1 MESNATDKPVPR
13 EITALLSD
21 ERLILRE
28 TQRAVTP
35 FGGVAVFISFLG
47 KIGLVKAV
55 REHMPIRWRSPN
67 HIDPTSTFTAFLLS
81 VLVGAR
87 RFAHAS
93 LLRGDRALHAL
104 MGLERFP
111 TDDTIRNLF
120 RAFGMGQVQ
129 RLYEPLAEWQMQ
141 RLPQRE
147 EGYTLDLDA
156 TVFERYGQQEG
167 SLKGHNPRQH
177 GRPSHHPLL
186 AVLNEAHFLLHGWL
200 RSGNCG
206 TSRGVEEFL
215 KEALALWGQREKIR
229 LLRAD
234 SGFFDDKLLSF
245 LEQRLLPYIVVA
257 RLTPWVKRAAQRVE
271 PWTMLDDDYAV
282 GEFRIQLHGW
292 SAERRLVA
300 IREQVREG
308 RDSVG
313 RKLIDVPGY
322 TLPRLRHPLRRPSA
336 GDLAGLQS
344 ARRHGKPHRRVAA
357 RPGRRWLL
365 PETVFRHRGRLSRR
379 VTTVQLTGRV
389 PARGWFADLSRARYH
404 PDSGPHL
411 RGNSWADRPPTG
423 DSSVGKLGRTE
434 DENSLAG
441 QHLELANPNFAE
453 VGSGAHNLIPNRSPN
468 HFPNP
473 RTGRSINVQLR
484 NSG

>member
-1 MESNATDKPVPR
+1 MEVNTPDKLVPQ
-13 EITALLSD
+13 EITALLSG
-21 ERLILRE
+21 ERVILRE

-35 FGGVAVFISFLG
+35 FGGVAVFITYLQ
-47 KIGLVKAV
+47 KIGLVEQV
-55 REHMPIRWRSPN
+55 RRHMPVRWSSPN
-67 HIDPTSTFTAFLLS
+67 HIEPTATWMAFLMT
-81 VLVGAR
+81 VLVGAK
-87 RFAHAS
+87 RFAHAG
-93 LLRGDRALHAL
+93 LLRGDQALHEL
-104 MGLERFP
+104 LGMKRFP
-111 TDDTIRNLF
+111 TDDTICNLF
-120 RAFGMGQVQ
+120 RKFGMGEIQ
-129 RLYEPLAEWQMQ
+129 RFYEPLAEWQMQ
-141 RLPQRE
+141 RLPRRE
-147 EGYTLDLDA
+147 EGYSLDLDS

-167 SLKGHNPRQH
+167 SLKGHNPRKH

-271 PWTMLDDDYAV
+271 QWTMLDDDYAV

-292 SAERRLVA
+292 SAERRFVV

-322 TLPRLRHPLRRPSA
+322 NFRIFVTSCADLPQEIWRGYNRRA
-336 GDLAGLQS
+336 DMENRIAELKHDLGADGFCLKQFFATEAAFRAVLLLFNLLAEFQRAAGLPLYREPATLRTQVLTCG
-344 ARRHGKPHRRVAA
+344 AILGRAGRRLVIHLSESWGGLKTRIPLLDSILNWQIPTSPKLVAA
-357 RPGRRWLL
+357 L
-365 PETVFRHRGRLSRR
+365 
-379 VTTVQLTGRV
+379 
-389 PARGWFADLSRARYH
+389 
-404 PDSGPHL
+404 
-411 RGNSWADRPPTG
+411 
-423 DSSVGKLGRTE
+423 
-434 DENSLAG
+434 
-441 QHLELANPNFAE
+441 
-453 VGSGAHNLIPNRSPN
+453 
-468 HFPNP
+468 
-473 RTGRSINVQLR
+473 
-484 NSG
+484 

>member
-1 MESNATDKPVPR
+1 MESDATDKPVPR
-13 EITALLSD
+13 EIAALLSD

-28 TQRAVTP
+28 TRRAVTP
-35 FGGVAVFISFLG
+35 FGGIAVFLSFLD
-47 KIGLVKAV
+47 KIGFGNAV
-55 REHMPIRWRSPN
+55 RKHMPIRWRSPN
-67 HIDPTSTFTAFLLS
+67 HIDPTATFTAFLIS

-93 LLRGDRALHAL
+93 ILRGDRALHAL
-104 MGLERFP
+104 LGLERFP

-141 RLPQRE
+141 RLPRRA
-147 EGYTLDLDA
+147 EGYTLDLDS

-167 SLKGHNPRQH
+167 SLKGHNPRKH

-186 AVLNEAHFLLHGWL
+186 AVLSEAHFLLHGWL

-215 KEALALWGQREKIR
+215 KEALALWGQREKIC

-257 RLTPWVKRAAQRVE
+257 RLTPWVKQAAQRVE
-271 PWTMLDDDYAV
+271 QWTIVDDNYAT
-282 GEFRIQLHGW
+282 GEFRLRLHGW
-292 SAERRLVA
+292 SVERRFVV

-322 TLPRLRHPLRRPSA
+322 TFRVFVTSCSDPPQQIWRRYNRRADMENRIAELKHDLGADGFCLKQFFATEAAFRAVLLLFNLLAEFQRAVALPVYREPATIRTQILTCGALLGRA
-336 GDLAGLQS
+336 
-344 ARRHGKPHRRVAA
+344 
-357 RPGRRWLL
+357 GRRLVLHLSESWGGLKTRIPLL
-365 PETVFRHRGRLSRR
+365 DSILSW
-379 VTTVQLTGRV
+379 QI
-389 PARGWFADLSRARYH
+389 
-404 PDSGPHL
+404 
-411 RGNSWADRPPTG
+411 PT
-423 DSSVGKLGRTE
+423 SLKLESAIQT
-434 DENSLAG
+434 
-441 QHLELANPNFAE
+441 
-453 VGSGAHNLIPNRSPN
+453 
-468 HFPNP
+468 
-473 RTGRSINVQLR
+473 
-484 NSG
+484 

>member
-47 KIGLVKAV
+47 KIGFAEAL
-55 REHMPIRWRSPN
+55 RQHMPIRWKSPN
-67 HIDPTSTFTAFLLS
+67 HIDPSCTFTAFLMS

-104 MGLERFP
+104 LGMDRFP

-120 RAFGMGQVQ
+120 RAFGMGEVQ
-129 RLYEPLAEWQMQ
+129 RFYEPMAEWLMQ

-147 EGYTLDLDA
+147 GGYTLDLDS
-156 TVFERYGQQEG
+156 TVFERYGKQEG
-167 SLKGHNPRQH
+167 SLKGHNPRKH

-186 AVLNEAHFLLHGWL
+186 AVLSEAHFLLHGWL

-257 RLTPWVKRAAQRVE
+257 KLTPWVKRAAQRVE
-271 PWTMLDDDYAV
+271 QWTSLDDDYAV
-282 GEFRIQLHGW
+282 GEFRLKLLGW
-292 SAERRLVA
+292 SVERRFVV

-322 TLPRLRHPLRRPSA
+322 TFRVFVTSCSAPPQEIWRDYNRRADMENRIAELKHDLGADGFCMKQFFATEAAFRAVLLLFNLLAEFQRAA
-336 GDLAGLQS
+336 GMPIYREPATIRTQVLTCGAILGR
-344 ARRHGKPHRRVAA
+344 A
-357 RPGRRWLL
+357 GRRLVLHLSESWGGLKTRIPLL
-365 PETVFRHRGRLSRR
+365 DSILAWQIPISPKLEPF
-379 VTTVQLTGRV
+379 VTT
-389 PARGWFADLSRARYH
+389 
-404 PDSGPHL
+404 
-411 RGNSWADRPPTG
+411 
-423 DSSVGKLGRTE
+423 
-434 DENSLAG
+434 
-441 QHLELANPNFAE
+441 
-453 VGSGAHNLIPNRSPN
+453 
-468 HFPNP
+468 
-473 RTGRSINVQLR
+473 
-484 NSG
+484 